1 MTKQWQLWI
10 IFMQKKR
17 FSKLTKICFALI
29 QVDMGPYSHLPCYLF
44 SWNEQAK
51 TYNWSGKPGRF
62 YMWYKW
68 QEGKWSGLSGAHML
82 VGHSVLFLIPKYH
95 IWVSMNTLKSSEML
109 KTFPNSQFFSFSGIL
124 VIWKPTRWAAAALQQ
139 F

>member
-1 MTKQWQLWI
+1 MQWQLWM
-10 IFMQKKR
+10 IFIQKKR
-17 FSKLTKICFALI
+17 FSKLMRITFCIDSSWHGSILTPALL
-29 QVDMGPYSHLPCYLF
+29 SF
-44 SWNEQAK
+44 SWNKQTK
-51 TYNWSGKPGRF
+51 MYTWSGQPERF
-62 YMWYKW
+62 DMRYKW
-68 QEGKWSGLSGAHML
+68 QEEKWSGLSVVHML
-82 VGHSVLFLIPKYH
+82 VGHSFLLLIPKYH